1 MYRHTVRSAP
11 RAASALR
18 QTTLRSTPRRFAS
31 TAPADKP
38 RTWKG
43 SALRWGLAG
52 AAVYYYNTSPV
63 FADEP
68 APRTIPAPSDFA
80 ASDLKTVDAVIEEKR
95 QKTIVKPKEAAP
107 AATPAA
113 PIPSSETASEQL
125 TAAPGSPEALEQE
138 AGQQGAFNPETGE
151 INWDCPCLGGMA
163 DGPCGEDFKTA
174 FSCFVY
180 SNEDPKG
187 IDCIEKFQ
195 GMQDCFKKYPE
206 IYDPELSDDREDE
219 PVADGNAGAEHEP
232 EVASQNQTTE
242 TIAAKVNDAVEKTT
256 EKAAEVIEKTKVKV
270 ADVKEKVIEKATEAK
285 DKVSTKS
292 KPTRIQ
298 STDDTDPKQADE
310 AIKADIKP
318 AFSDATAANDEQFRY
333 TQLVKM
339 SGSESWADV
348 ASKGPQQTAEE
359 ARAPP
364 PVEVQTDAE
373 TSTSSLVDVDSE
385 SVRTVPSDYLQQEV
399 QTETQ
404 ADRIDREEKARAEA
418 ELAKKKAAHKARR
431 ADSWLTRQF
440 SSLSDGSA
448 GALAIVNLV
457 GVVGL
462 SGFLGYRAWGL
473 YERGRLSWQNVGVG
487 LGVLGVVG
495 VVEGIFGG
503 YLYKT
508 KGKK

>member
-18 QTTLRSTPRRFAS
+18 QTTLRSAPRRFAS

-43 SALRWGLAG
+43 SALRWGLAV
-52 AAVYYYNTSPV
+52 AAVYYYNTSPI

-187 IDCIEKFQ
+187 IDCIEKFHCFVYSTEEPKGIDCIEKFQ
-195 GMQDCFKKYPE
+195 GMQDCFKKYPEIYDPELSDDREDEPKDRGMQDCFKKYPE

-219 PVADGNAGAEHEP
+219 PVADGNAGASHEP
-232 EVASQNQTTE
+232 EVAAQNQTTE

-256 EKAAEVIEKTKVKV
+256 EKAGEVVEKTKVKV

-292 KPTRIQ
+292 KSTQIQ
-298 STDDTDPKQADE
+298 SADDTDPKQADE

-318 AFSDATAANDEQFRY
+318 AFSDATAANDE
-333 TQLVKM
+333 
-339 SGSESWADV
+339 A
-348 ASKGPQQTAEE
+348 
-359 ARAPP
+359 
-364 PVEVQTDAE
+364 
-373 TSTSSLVDVDSE
+373 
-385 SVRTVPSDYLQQEV
+385 
-399 QTETQ
+399 
-404 ADRIDREEKARAEA
+404 
-418 ELAKKKAAHKARR
+418 AK
-431 ADSWLTRQF
+431 L
-440 SSLSDGSA
+440 
-448 GALAIVNLV
+448 
-457 GVVGL
+457 
-462 SGFLGYRAWGL
+462 
-473 YERGRLSWQNVGVG
+473 
-487 LGVLGVVG
+487 
-495 VVEGIFGG
+495 
-503 YLYKT
+503 
-508 KGKK
+508 